1 MSPLTR
7 LDQGRAAVV
16 LPPLALLAMA
26 AAWGSTFVLIKDLV
40 VRLPAADLL
49 AVRFS
54 IAAVALLLLTNR
66 RLRLD
71 RATLLGGVVLG
82 VLYGAGQLLQ
92 TVGLRTT
99 SASVSGFI
107 TGLYVVATPLLAAVL
122 FKVRISRLTWAA
134 VALATVGLGVL
145 SLRGFGIGGG
155 ELLTLIS
162 AVVYGGHIIA
172 TDRFSTRERVLSLT
186 TVQMITIAAVCWVAA
201 VPDGIAWPRGSADW
215 GGVIY
220 LALVSGALAILLQ
233 TWAQARVS
241 ATRAAVIMSME
252 PVWAAIFAVLVGGE
266 LITGRM
272 IFGGAAILGAM
283 YLVELGPWLARR
295 RQPDLVDPPVRE
307 LR

>member
-1 MSPLTR
+1 MSLLTR
-7 LDQGRAAVV
+7 LDHGRAAIV

-26 AAWGSTFVLIKDLV
+26 AAWGSTFFVIKDLV

-54 IAAVALLLLTNR
+54 IAAVAMLLLTNR

-71 RATLLGGVVLG
+71 RATIGGGVLLG

-92 TVGLRTT
+92 TVGLQTT

-107 TGLYVVATPLLAAVL
+107 TGLYVVATPLLAAIV
-122 FKVRISRLTWAA
+122 FKIRIGRLTWVA

-145 SLRGFGIGGG
+145 SLRGFSIGGG

-162 AVVYGGHIIA
+162 AVVYGGHIIV
-172 TDRFSTRERVLSLT
+172 TDRFSTRERVLALT
-186 TVQMITIAAVCWVAA
+186 TVQMITIALVCWVAA
-201 VPDGIAWPRGSADW
+201 VPDGITWPQGQADW
-215 GGVIY
+215 GQVVY
-220 LALVSGALAILLQ
+220 LALISGALAILLQ
-233 TWAQARVS
+233 TWAQARVR

-252 PVWAAIFAVLVGGE
+252 PVWAAIFAVGLGGE

-272 IFGGAAILGAM
+272 LVGGAAILGAM

-295 RQPDLVDPPVRE
+295 RNPARVEAPVRE
-307 LR
+307 VR